1 MSRTRWGAV
10 VLALVAAATPAP
22 AKNTPLPYRV
32 VIASSWGDGAG
43 SDTFRMDLQ
52 RAVAD
57 AFGRGCFTEVVVV
70 DDDPAN
76 AAGDLLLAIYLSD
89 AIEEIRFDDTIAGA
103 LMPGEPAKE
112 LRREAFFQVSV
123 DARLTSRADLAPVE
137 GKAFV
142 AAIARR
148 PMVLGEDPQASAR
161 QLAIERIV
169 SDLSKTF
176 CRNADKLA
184 RKIKAAMPAETT
196 PPR

>member
-10 VLALVAAATPAP
+10 ALALAAAATPVP

-32 VIASSWGDGAG
+32 VIASTWGDGAG
-43 SDTFRMDLQ
+43 SDAFRMDLQ

-70 DDDPAN
+70 DDDPEQ

-89 AIEEIRFDDTIAGA
+89 AIEEIRFDDSIAGA
-103 LMPGEPAKE
+103 LMPGEPGKE
-112 LRREAFFQVSV
+112 LRRQAFFQVSV
-123 DARLTSRADLAPVE
+123 DARLTSRIDLAPVE
-137 GKAFV
+137 GKELV
-142 AAIARR
+142 AAITRR

-169 SDLSKTF
+169 HDLSKTF
-176 CRNADKLA
+176 CRSTDKLA
-184 RKIKAAMPAETT
+184 RKIKAAMPAEPAT
-196 PPR
+196 PR